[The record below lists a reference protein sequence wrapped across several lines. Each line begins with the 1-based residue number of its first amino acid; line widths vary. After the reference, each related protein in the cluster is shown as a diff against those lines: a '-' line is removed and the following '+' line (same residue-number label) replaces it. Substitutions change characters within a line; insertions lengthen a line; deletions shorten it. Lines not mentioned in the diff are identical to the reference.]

1 MVYEKKK
8 SGDPD
13 YDDKVPANEHTGLTV
28 KAGDGTPIGR
38 VDPAVGPVDMD
49 GAHLNVHTSPEDLD
63 TRPAPGEVAEV
74 KAEVQTYTREDVPT
88 EDISVDE
95 LKTAESD
102 ESHQSSGDAKAAENQ
117 LAMAAGQPVAP
128 VKTAPAKTAPAKST
142 SSSSSKSDAGN

>member
-49 GAHLNVHTSPEDLD
+49 GAHLNVHTSAEDLD

-88 EDISVDE
+88 EDISVDD
-95 LKTAESD
+95 LKTAEPD

-117 LAMAAGQPVAP
+117 AALAAGQPVAP
-128 VKTAPAKTAPAKST
+128 VKKTTPAKATSA
-142 SSSSSKSDAGN
+142 SSSTKSDAGN